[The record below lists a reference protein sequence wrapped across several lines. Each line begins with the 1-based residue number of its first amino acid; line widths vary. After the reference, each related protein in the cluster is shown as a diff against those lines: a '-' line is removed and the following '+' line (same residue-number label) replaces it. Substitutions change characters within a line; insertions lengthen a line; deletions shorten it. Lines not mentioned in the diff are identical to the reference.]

1 MKSSLLFVVAL
12 SVVLSV
18 GCDASTEPG
27 EDTTP
32 DAGVQEDLGA
42 SAVDMSSGDM
52 DVDGE
57 DDASMDAMPDEGME
71 VDPRIQLTGPLT
83 RGSRY
88 CELILARFGAMGP
101 EAEVW
106 GSVGLGD
113 CPQEDLEAL
122 DLDAIAMEH
131 DALQVI
137 VNGPRY
143 WIPNSGTSA
152 LSPSLDT
159 ITFFGDLPMHR
170 LATITVDPS
179 EDRTEYNE
187 TVVLRTTTYAFD
199 AGEEIYELR
208 SPDGATYVMQSMSRI
223 IDPTL
228 EFTDLPT
235 LGDRL
240 MLPEGW
246 TYAPRTLE
254 SELVLVADGEA
265 VVLTDDLSNT
275 YQRQ

>member
-1 MKSSLLFVVAL
+1 
-12 SVVLSV
+12 
-18 GCDASTEPG
+18 
-27 EDTTP
+27 
-32 DAGVQEDLGA
+32 
-42 SAVDMSSGDM
+42 
-52 DVDGE
+52 
-57 DDASMDAMPDEGME
+57 MDAMPDEGME
-71 VDPRIQLTGPLT
+71 VDPRIQPTGPLT

-187 TVVLRTTTYAFD
+187 TVVLRTTTYTFD

-208 SPDGATYVMQSMSRI
+208 SPDGATYVMQSMSQI